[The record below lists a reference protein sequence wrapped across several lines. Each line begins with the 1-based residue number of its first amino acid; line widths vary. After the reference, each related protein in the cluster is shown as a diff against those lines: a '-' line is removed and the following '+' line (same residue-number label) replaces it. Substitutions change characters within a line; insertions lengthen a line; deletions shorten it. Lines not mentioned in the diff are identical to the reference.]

1 MTLIEWI
8 FYFFGGTTILSALL
22 VLLNRNVL
30 YNAFFLLLSFLSIAA
45 LYVFAGADF
54 IAVTQIM
61 VYVGGILVL
70 LIFGVM
76 FTNRSKEEI
85 GVFAGNRNVI
95 AGIGSAIAL
104 FVLLATAIQK
114 TNFDAKSIQTTQGSK
129 IEQLGEGLMTHYLIP
144 FELSA
149 ILLLA
154 ALIGAALIAWKGS
167 QKQ

>member
-1 MTLIEWI
+1 MSITEWV
-8 FYFFGGTTILSALL
+8 FYFFGGTALL
-22 VLLNRNVL
+22 AAIFILINRNVL

-45 LYVFAGADF
+45 IYVFAGADF

-76 FTNRSKEEI
+76 FTNRQKQQA
-85 GVFAGNRNVI
+85 GVAVEHKNQLLGLLLGMGLFIFLAY
-95 AGIGSAIAL
+95 GI
-104 FVLLATAIQK
+104 K
-114 TNFDAKSIQTTQGSK
+114 QTTFENTPLQTAQTK
-129 IEQLGEGLMTHYLIP
+129 IPELGVGLMTTYLIP
-144 FELSA
+144 FELAA

-167 QKQ
+167 QET